1 MSWWAIDVRTAP
13 DRRDGLS
20 AWLVA
25 RTGHAVEVRDDGVLV
40 TFAPDEASADAL
52 VGEIG
57 REVDSGAQT
66 ERRQLDSVDW
76 STRWRDGL
84 GPRRFGR
91 LTVVPSWL
99 TPPEPV
105 DPRTVILDPES
116 AFGSGEHGSTRAAL
130 TLLEQLLVP
139 GARVLDLG
147 SGSGILAISAVKL
160 GAARAIGIENDPEA
174 NLVAHR
180 NAERN
185 GVRGAVQFLEGDA
198 GVLTP
203 LAGPADLI
211 LSNILRTANTALLP
225 AIATAL
231 APDGHAIFSG
241 MEQSEAPE
249 FRQALGA
256 AGFSIVEETVDGDW
270 WGVAAQPG
278 RTGRACPEQ
287 TGEGAGTTGR
297 IA

>member
-1 MSWWAIDVRTAP
+1 MSWWAIDVRAAP
-13 DRRDGLS
+13 ERRDGLS

-57 REVDSGAQT
+57 REVGSSAQT

-84 GPRRFGR
+84 GPRHFGR

-99 TPPEPV
+99 PQAEPV
-105 DPRTVILDPES
+105 DPHTVILDPES

-130 TLLEQLLVP
+130 TLLEQLLAP

-174 NLVAHR
+174 NVVAHR

-185 GVRGAVQFLEGDA
+185 EVCEAVQFLEGDA

-231 APDGHAIFSG
+231 APGGHAIFSG
-241 MEQSEAPE
+241 MEQTEASM
-249 FRQALGA
+249 FREALGA
-256 AGFSIVEETVDGDW
+256 AGFSIVQETVDAGW
-270 WGVAAQPG
+270 WGVAA
-278 RTGRACPEQ
+278 R
-287 TGEGAGTTGR
+287 
-297 IA
+297 